1 MTSDEPDMKPLT
13 GVHRPNNTSMW
24 HFQKKVPSDLLTHPA
39 IQGAQWAFRGSL
51 GTASLREANALAAQK
66 LAELEALWATYRAAL
81 RVTNPEDVPP
91 ALVTA
96 IAQQLRVLVLAE
108 DERLREDPSALASSL
123 ARWWQ
128 AKEHARLVAHQIE
141 YGPPPAHGP
150 PQEEELGRHEDPP
163 LPPFRPA
170 AVPRW
175 LTPRGLQEVADYV
188 LAGHPELPLHELL
201 PMLRERHKA
210 AAAEAREA
218 MARGSLG
225 PFLLLADSAAK
236 LLGINLGHESWRSPH
251 AKALRV
257 ECQRAY
263 LAALEGLAERDTG
276 AVVET
281 PPAPEVPRTELP
293 KPKDVL
299 ALEKVVAA
307 VLADHPENGFK
318 RKVETTTR
326 LLLALMD
333 PRTPVESIKQAHIS
347 DFLGKVCRLPTDW
360 YVQVKKGRTPL
371 QLLAEEHA
379 ECISPTTFEST
390 YRASMSTFL
399 KRAAHAFGDQGFP
412 RGLGVEFATYK
423 GTRKHKEEQQRNF
436 KASELVALF
445 ESPQYK
451 AFAET
456 PGDAHKYWFPLVA
469 LYTGARP
476 RELCQINPQV
486 DVGERDGV
494 PYLLISG
501 ETAADDKVVKTVKT
515 GEARHVPVHPEL
527 IRLGF
532 LEYLKQIKGQGARR
546 LFPGFGLHKGDAA
559 ARARDWFS
567 DFLEEVGL
575 RDETP
580 GAKLTGIYAF
590 RKTFIT
596 EAARLGLRFE
606 PITGHAEEGRSKVVR
621 DSYIMEELPLPDKLA
636 VAAQVVFGVQPPGRL
651 VGK

>member
-1 MTSDEPDMKPLT
+1 MTSDEPDMKPLS

-24 HFQKKVPSDLLTHPA
+24 HFQKKVPSDLLNHPA
-39 IQGAQWAFRGSL
+39 IQGTQWAFRGSL
-51 GTASLREANALAAQK
+51 GTASLREANAFAAQK
-66 LAELEALWATYRAAL
+66 LAALEALWTTYRAAL

-91 ALVTA
+91 ALAAA

-108 DERLREDPSALASSL
+108 DERLREDPGALAVSL
-123 ARWWQ
+123 AQWWQ
-128 AKEHARLVAHQIE
+128 AKEHARHAAYLIE
-141 YGPPPAHGP
+141 CGPPPVYGPPQKEAM
-150 PQEEELGRHEDPP
+150 GRHEDPP
-163 LPPFRPA
+163 PPPFKPA

-175 LTPRGLQEVADYV
+175 FTPRGLQEAADYA
-188 LAGHPELPLHELL
+188 LAGRPEVPLHELL
-201 PMLRERHKA
+201 PMLNERHQDA
-210 AAAEAREA
+210 AAAAREA
-218 MARGSLG
+218 MARGGLG

-236 LLGINLGHESWRSPH
+236 ALGINLGYEGWRSAQ
-251 AKALRV
+251 AKALRT

-263 LAALEGLAERDTG
+263 LAALEGLAERG
-276 AVVET
+276 AGLLHET
-281 PPAPEVPRTELP
+281 PPAPEVPKAEQP

-299 ALEKVVAA
+299 SLEKVVAA

-333 PRTPVESIKQAHIS
+333 PKTPVEAIKQAHIS

-360 YVQVKKGRTPL
+360 YTQVRRGRTPL
-371 QLLAEEHA
+371 QLLAVEHA

-436 KASELVALF
+436 KAHELKALF

-451 AFAET
+451 AFAEA

-476 RELCQINPQV
+476 RELCQINPQA

-532 LEYLKQIKGQGARR
+532 LEYLEQIKGQGARR

-621 DSYIMEELPLPDKLA
+621 DSYIMEELPLLDKLK
-636 VAAQVVFGVQPPGRL
+636 VAAQVVFSVQPSTRR
-651 VGK
+651 

>member
-1 MTSDEPDMKPLT
+1 MTSDEPDMKPLQ
-13 GVHRPNNTSMW
+13 GVHRPDNTSMW
-24 HFQKKVPSDLLTHPA
+24 HFQKKTPSDLLEHPS
-39 IQGAQWAFRGSL
+39 IQGEKWAFRGSL
-51 GTASLREANALAAQK
+51 KTASLREANALAAQK

-123 ARWWQ
+123 AQWWQ
-128 AKEHARLVAHQIE
+128 AQEHARHAAYQIE
-141 YGPPPAHGP
+141 CGPPPAYGP
-150 PQEEELGRHEDPP
+150 PQKQAIGRYEDPP
-163 LPPFRPA
+163 PPPFRPA
-170 AVPRW
+170 TMPRW
-175 LTPRGLQEVADYV
+175 LTPRGQQEVADYV
-188 LAGHPELPLHELL
+188 VAGRPEVPLYELL
-201 PMLRERHKA
+201 PMLRERHQA

-236 LLGINLGHESWRSPH
+236 ELGVNLGHEGWRSPH

-263 LAALEGLAERDTG
+263 LVALEGLAERDTG

-281 PPAPEVPRTELP
+281 PPAPEVPKAEQP

-299 ALEKVVAA
+299 TLEKVVAA
-307 VLADHPENGFK
+307 VLADHPENGFR

-326 LLLALMD
+326 LLLALMA
-333 PRTPVESIKQAHIS
+333 PTTPVESIKQAHIS

-360 YVQVKKGRTPL
+360 YVQVKRGRTPL
-371 QLLAEEHA
+371 QLLAEEHT

-445 ESPQYK
+445 ESSQYK

-532 LEYLKQIKGQGARR
+532 LEYLKQTKGQGARR

-567 DFLEEVGL
+567 DFLAEVGL

-636 VAAQVVFGVQPPGRL
+636 VAAQVVFSIRPPAPPG
-651 VGK
+651 V